1 MARKDE
7 TIPCL
12 ALYRKCLLT
21 PGHLG
26 GRPRQG
32 KPVNQAKD
40 DLKVKV
46 LWRKEA
52 LGLG

>member
-1 MARKDE
+1 MTCKDE
-7 TIPCL
+7 TIQSL

-26 GRPRQG
+26 GRPGQG
-32 KPVNQAKD
+32 KPVNQVKD

-46 LWRKEA
+46 L
-52 LGLG
+52 